1 MVHFRRNSHFERYL
15 IAGICKT
22 RTLQNQ
28 EPILIDSDFIRKGYK
43 KYNPPVEF
51 EEKCFHFNKIL
62 YLMGGKENKIF
73 ELNPVRHFAL
83 AYADQE
89 EFVRIIDQLKND
101 NFITIGKIQQ
111 IGRGQEN
118 KLFMGSE
125 ND

>member
-1 MVHFRRNSHFERYL
+1 
-15 IAGICKT
+15 
-22 RTLQNQ
+22 
-28 EPILIDSDFIRKGYK
+28 
-43 KYNPPVEF
+43 
-51 EEKCFHFNKIL
+51 
-62 YLMGGKENKIF
+62 MGGKENKIF